1 MNTCVAHQH
10 HSGSFMGGQRL
21 GRVKRLV
28 SNMSKRM
35 QRRDVEKPKSRDR
48 SSRRIVAKG
57 QAGCRS
63 VDPGP
68 EQYAAR
74 WRIDRRRLV
83 AWVPP
88 VAAGFN
94 VPLDA
99 ATGVIGRPSS
109 SFPVFSP

>member
-1 MNTCVAHQH
+1 
-10 HSGSFMGGQRL
+10 
-21 GRVKRLV
+21 
-28 SNMSKRM
+28 MST
-35 QRRDVEKPKSRDR
+35 KPKSRDR

-109 SFPVFSP
+109 SFPFFFALKRRETGWHLLIGAVR